1 MHTYVDS
8 IVGKRAVFGFFSTT
22 SANKIDKKHFIS
34 LSSWRNSH
42 TSIVILSHTTPHKIH
57 PCIIQTT
64 LCASA
69 PVDYYDIGL
78 EPGRIT
84 RSQFVG
90 RHGRCMHAMDENV
103 QGTCSP
109 IVHIS
114 QYGNTISI
122 QHKIVYN
129 SLGLWDWQQ
138 FKCLCSP
145 RLTREPLLYAKVNK
159 ISWYSTDNRCRESR
173 PYNEEPFYSWFLLL

>member
-34 LSSWRNSH
+34 LSSWRNSN

-57 PCIIQTT
+57 PCIQTT

-90 RHGRCMHAMDENV
+90 RHGRCMHAHSLTHCCAWPAEGRSVLHIERSWPAIQAAPTDRPTSSSTCMHAMDENV

-129 SLGLWDWQQ
+129 SLGL
-138 FKCLCSP
+138 
-145 RLTREPLLYAKVNK
+145 TT
-159 ISWYSTDNRCRESR
+159 I
-173 PYNEEPFYSWFLLL
+173 